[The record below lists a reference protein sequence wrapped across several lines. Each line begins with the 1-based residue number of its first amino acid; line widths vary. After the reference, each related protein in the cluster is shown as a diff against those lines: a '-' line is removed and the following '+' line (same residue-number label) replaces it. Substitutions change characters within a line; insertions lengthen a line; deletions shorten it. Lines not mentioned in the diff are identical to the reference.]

1 MNDQE
6 GTAQTLEMKALLL
19 TFGLSLLAALRGQA
33 FPTMEENQHV
43 IAGRCQEMS
52 TLLEKTDEPGK
63 YTASRGMQVL
73 YIIPSAVEDHCI
85 FYYESKV
92 LKHRIRVAK
101 TPGDPEINQ
110 EALEDF
116 QNAVRAGGL
125 NPESIFIPKQ
135 SGKPAL

>member
-1 MNDQE
+1 MTRKD
-6 GTAQTLEMKALLL
+6 
-19 TFGLSLLAALRGQA
+19 R
-33 FPTMEENQHV
+33 

-101 TPGDPEINQ
+101 LLGQREINQ
-110 EALEDF
+110 EASEDF

-135 SGKPAL
+135 SGSD